1 MGIFDAIFGIDDDA
15 NKEKEINNE
24 TSNETSNDDAKLLLR
39 KEELDIGKSRV
50 QTGEV
55 EFSKEIIEEQKIVD
69 VPVIHEEVVIERRT
83 LNNEKSDSPI
93 SNEETIRIPVS
104 EERVN
109 VDKHTVITGEISAHK
124 RDIED
129 VKHVDETLR
138 REEARVNKIG
148 NPDVVDGVTDQNF
161 E

>member
-15 NKEKEINNE
+15 NKEKEIN
-24 TSNETSNDDAKLLLR
+24 NETSNDDAKLLLR

-138 REEARVNKIG
+138 REEARINKIG
-148 NPDVVDGVTDQNF
+148 NPDVVDGVADQNF